1 MRTPRSFWEHN
12 EKGVYFYRRQAYDL
26 AIAELE
32 RAVSAAVF
40 PLAVLY
46 INLGAAY
53 LGNRMYPEALASL
66 EKGLGLDPDN
76 QRGHWFLA
84 RTLKA
89 TGAVAEAVVEF
100 EQAWVLDPDS
110 PEGRAA
116 EEDVLSLHVSAASSA
131 RSGAPTVEALGG
143 DRRNGF
149 VKEDDTVWRGQRP

>member
-1 MRTPRSFWEHN
+1 MRKPRSFWQHN

-89 TGAVAEAVVEF
+89 TGAVAEAVAEF

-116 EEDVLSLHVSAASSA
+116 EEDVLWLHASAASSA
-131 RSGAPTVEALGG
+131 RSGASTVAALGC

-149 VKEDDTVWRGQRP
+149 VKEDDTVWRRQSP